1 MLSSEGPVLMD
12 GGPQGTILGQPP
24 GTAEPQMAPMP
35 RFVPVPAQPSPYSPM
50 KRTSAVVDDVD

>member
-1 MLSSEGPVLMD
+1 MD

-50 KRTSAVVDDVD
+50 KRTSGVVADVD